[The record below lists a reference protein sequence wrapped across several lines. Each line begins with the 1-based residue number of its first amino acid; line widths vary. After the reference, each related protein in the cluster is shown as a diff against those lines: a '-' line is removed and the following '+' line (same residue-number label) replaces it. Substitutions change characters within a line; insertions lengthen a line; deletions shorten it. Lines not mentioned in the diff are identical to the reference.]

1 MRHTIILCGLLLLAA
16 CAKDAEVEPRPAD
29 LSPVRLAVRPEGA
42 PSASRAVDESRVEDV
57 NFYLVYKTTGMAYH
71 AYAEEEA
78 VYLSLPQG
86 DYTAWAVANA
96 GHDLGEIAPDRL
108 PALALPVPATG
119 ELTTLPMSGRAE
131 LSVSGTGNPV
141 PITVRRRAAKL
152 NLSLR
157 TDPAAGLTLVSYRL
171 VNVSATVTPFLPE
184 GELSSQSPSD
194 YGSGEAVPVDG
205 NACTATLYL
214 PENLQGVNDKIT
226 DPRQKNRENA
236 PACATYIAIKVS
248 DGASVYDF
256 AVYPGENNTTDFN
269 LRGNGVYNMTVT
281 VKGTDR
287 VDARMDFYTM
297 SLTEDPSF
305 HTGYYVSGEMI
316 KGSISVESSDPARR
330 FRILIRPDSPDYFY
344 LNGQSSPDYLFELTG
359 SGSLSYSIDYVPTVY
374 GPKNDRTA
382 YTVELTDEEGYTTT
396 LRREHRFA
404 NTLFVYIPLSPGGTL
419 SADGALY
426 CNKVQVNDDL
436 RYEIHCPGTG
446 CLLAPLPVVGS
457 RFLGWYATPDYSKPI
472 SSDVVYSFT
481 PTSSRQELYA
491 RFSVPE
497 ERLDASGTANCYIAT
512 KKSTVYL
519 FRSGVKG
526 NGRQTTGLPV
536 PAANSIVSAAVLWE
550 SGPRGSVIRSV
561 EARGNDIAF
570 TTGDTYG
577 NALIGGFNASG
588 GIEWSWHIWFTDFDP
603 NATAQSYTGG
613 VVFMD
618 RNLGALSATPG
629 DAAAHGMYYQWGRKD
644 PFPAGESELSCLA
657 GYEYRTVRGADNK
670 GMSLAYAIANPTHY
684 IVGEE
689 EFTSGIGYSYKS
701 WLLTL
706 NHNLWG
712 NASPSMNSYVD
723 ASDKSIYDPCPPGWK
738 LPNRSA
744 WSNAG
749 ISVLRMTRTDGGFYL
764 WYNQN
769 DDYAYYPFT
778 GYLLGDSPKP
788 VKPLRA
794 YYWSASPGAESDQTT
809 VLPDEG
815 QGLLISNENG
825 MGVVQPLVYSYRSRG
840 CSVRC
845 IRE

>member
-1 MRHTIILCGLLLLAA
+1 MKHAIIFCGLLLLAA
-16 CAKDAEVEPRPAD
+16 CAKDAEIEPRPTD
-29 LSPVRLAVRPEGA
+29 PSSVRLTVRPEGA
-42 PSASRAVDESRVEDV
+42 PAASRAVDESKVEDV
-57 NFYLVYKTTGMAYH
+57 NFYLVHKTTGMAYH
-71 AYAEEEA
+71 AYAEGEA
-78 VYLSLPQG
+78 ASLSLPQG

-108 PALALPVPATG
+108 PALALPVPASG

-131 LSVSGTGNPV
+131 LSVSGTGNPAPV
-141 PITVRRRAAKL
+141 TVRRKVAKL

-157 TDPAAGLTLVSYRL
+157 ADPAAGLTLVSYHL
-171 VNVSATVTPFLPE
+171 VNVPATVAPFLPD
-184 GELSSQSPSD
+184 GELSSPSLSD
-194 YGSGEAVPVDG
+194 YGSGETVPVGG

-214 PENLQGVNDKIT
+214 PENRQGVNDKIT

-236 PACATYIAIKVS
+236 PDCATYIAVKVS
-248 DGASVYDF
+248 DGVSVYDF
-256 AVYPGENNTTDFN
+256 AVYPGENNTSDFN

-305 HTGYYVSGEMI
+305 YPGYYVSREII
-316 KGSISVESSDPARR
+316 KGSVNVESSDPARR

-344 LNGQSSPDYLFELTG
+344 LNGQSSPEYRFELNG
-359 SGSLSYSIDYVPTVY
+359 SGSLSYSIDYIPLVY
-374 GPKNDRTA
+374 GPRNDRVA

-396 LRREHRFA
+396 LRREHRCA
-404 NTLFVYIPLSPGGTL
+404 NSLVVYVPLSPGGTL

-426 CNKVQVNDDL
+426 CDEARTNDYL
-436 RYEIHCPGTG
+436 RYEIHCAGTG
-446 CLLAPLPVVGS
+446 CTLTPQPLVGS
-457 RFLGWYATPDYSKPI
+457 RFLGWYATPDYSKPV
-472 SSDVVYSFT
+472 SSDAPYAFVAS
-481 PTSSRQELYA
+481 SSRQELYA

-497 ERLDASGTANCYIAT
+497 ERLDGRGTANSYIAARKNT
-512 KKSTVYL
+512 AYL

-526 NGRQTTGLPV
+526 NGRQTTGLPA
-536 PAANSIVSAAVLWE
+536 PTANNIASAAVLWE

-561 EARGNDIAF
+561 SVRSGDIAF

-577 NALIGGFNASG
+577 NALIGGFNAAG
-588 GIEWSWHIWFTDFDP
+588 AIEWSWHIWFTDFDP

-629 DAAAHGMYYQWGRKD
+629 DAAAHGLYYQWGRKD
-644 PFPAGESELSCLA
+644 PFPAGQPDMSYAA
-657 GYEYRTVRGADNK
+657 GYEFRTVRGADKK
-670 GMSLAYAIANPTHY
+670 GMTLTYATANPTHY

-689 EFTSGIGYSYKS
+689 LWISGLGYDYKD
-701 WLLTL
+701 WLLVH

-712 NASPSMNSYVD
+712 NASPSLNAYID

-738 LPNRSA
+738 LPNRGA
-744 WSNAG
+744 WKNAG
-749 ISVLRMTRTDGGFYL
+749 ISGARMIRTEGGFFL
-764 WYNQN
+764 MYNQA
-769 DDYAYYPFT
+769 DDQAYYPFT
-778 GYLLGDSPKP
+778 GYLHGDSQTPLKP
-788 VKPLRA
+788 QYA
-794 YYWSASPGAESDQTT
+794 YYWSASPGGKSDMTIDAEDS
-809 VLPDEG
+809 

-825 MGVVQPLVYSYRSRG
+825 GAVVQPLVYSYRSRG

-845 IRE
+845 VRE